1 MTENLPPRAKN
12 HESTAIWP
20 GKQSGGILMKF
31 IGFLLL
37 MTLLLIVGGVI
48 YLGSA
53 ELPAPTATVQIPVPD
68 NAIQR
73 Q

>member
-1 MTENLPPRAKN
+1 
-12 HESTAIWP
+12 
-20 GKQSGGILMKF
+20 MKF

>member
-1 MTENLPPRAKN
+1 MINHLLICDKTKESPVMTDHR
-12 HESTAIWP
+12 
-20 GKQSGGILMKF
+20 QSGGILVKF
-31 IGFLLL
+31 AVLMMFLSLC
-37 MTLLLIVGGVI
+37 LIIGGVI

-53 ELPAPTATVQIPVPD
+53 ELPPPTTSVQIPVPD